1 MDWGQLAERIHQNA
15 VKHGWWEEDRP
26 GYEILALIHSEW
38 SEALEEYRH
47 GRDMVWYGEGGKP
60 EGIAVELVDGV
71 IRVLDWMG
79 KEHVAFEEL
88 NCGWMPNVDTAE
100 VPEVV
105 SELHYLTAMAMDS
118 EGNGCEMIRFYLCAI
133 VQTVQEWVEKHGVDF
148 ADVLEI
154 KMAYNEKRPYRHGG
168 LVC

>member
-1 MDWGQLAERIHQNA
+1 MDWKQVAERIHQNA
-15 VKHGWWEEDRP
+15 VKHGWWEEERP
-26 GYEILALIHSEW
+26 EYEILALIHSEW

-79 KEHVAFEEL
+79 KVGMQYEPLKE
-88 NCGWMPNVDTAE
+88 GWMPNVEEAQ
-100 VPEVV
+100 VPELV
-105 SELHYLTAMAMDS
+105 SELHFLTAMALDS
-118 EGNGCEMIRFYLCAI
+118 SGSAMIRFYLCAI
-133 VQTVQEWVEKHGVDF
+133 IQTVNEWIDRNGVDF
-148 ADVLEI
+148 AEVLEI
-154 KMAYNEKRPYRHGG
+154 KMVYNEKRPYRHGG